1 MQSLIMITIRSTD
14 SQPNS
19 NNANGITKNAAIV
32 VPLKYLTNF
41 WWSLEMPLVN
51 CKVELKIKST
61 KHCFVCSW

>member
-19 NNANGITKNAAIV
+19 NNANGILKNAAIV

-41 WWSLEMPLVN
+41 W
-51 CKVELKIKST
+51 
-61 KHCFVCSW
+61 